1 MTRIWTRLL
10 ALLLFI
16 WPAVTFASE
25 LSSSFASLDMRGAP
39 AITELTAHAVVA
51 VLSVAASWALWIG
64 SPGAARLAAAAVA
77 SSAAVAV
84 QSLYWTRL
92 PRQTMPGDK
101 LPLAALVVAVTIG
114 WLAHLRRLPR

>member
-16 WPAVTFASE
+16 WPAITFASE

-39 AITELTAHAVVA
+39 AIAELTAHAVVA
-51 VLSVAASWALWIG
+51 VLSVAAGWALWIR

-77 SSAAVAV
+77 SCAAVAV

-92 PRQTMPGDK
+92 PRHTMPGDK
-101 LPLAALVVAVTIG
+101 LPLAALVVAVAIG